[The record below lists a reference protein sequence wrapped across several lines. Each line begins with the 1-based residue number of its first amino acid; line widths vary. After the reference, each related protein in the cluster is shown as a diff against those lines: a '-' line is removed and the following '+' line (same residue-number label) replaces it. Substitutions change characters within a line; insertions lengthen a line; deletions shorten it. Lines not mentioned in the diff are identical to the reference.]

1 MSQDILH
8 LSKPPLRRGKRW
20 VKSEENKIPIF
31 LSISDY
37 GWLKRML
44 NEAEAYLKE
53 SKKAS
58 YPMKLVYAR
67 MSVVSSRM
75 MINMLFPPISKY
87 GGYNI
92 NEENYNPIEFRI
104 RSLYDKA
111 LEKFDRVQL
120 SEEEAVEISD
130 FLYTLSSA
138 ILEQILSKN

>member
-1 MSQDILH
+1 M
-8 LSKPPLRRGKRW
+8 K
-20 VKSEENKIPIF
+20 NKLPIF
-31 LSISDY
+31 LSVSDY

-44 NEAEAYLKE
+44 KEAEAYLKE

-58 YPMKLVYAR
+58 YPMRLVYAR
-67 MSVVSSRM
+67 MSIVSGRM

-92 NEENYNPIEFRI
+92 NEEASNPIEFKI

-111 LEKFDRVQL
+111 LEKFDKVQL

-130 FLYTLSSA
+130 FLYNLSSA
-138 ILEQILSKN
+138 IFKQILSKN